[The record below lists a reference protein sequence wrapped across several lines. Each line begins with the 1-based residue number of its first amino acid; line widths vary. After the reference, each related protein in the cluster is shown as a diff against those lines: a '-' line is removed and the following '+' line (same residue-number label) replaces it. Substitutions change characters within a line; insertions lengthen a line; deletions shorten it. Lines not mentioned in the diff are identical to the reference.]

1 MKKIILATVAL
12 VLASAVPTL
21 AQSARSEYREHRQEH
36 RIGRS
41 IARGELTP
49 AETRKLVR
57 QQRRIDRTKAR
68 AARDGYVSRRE
79 RRQVERMQDR
89 ASRNIYRKSNN
100 YRRY

>member
-68 AARDGYVSRRE
+68 AGRDGYVSRRE